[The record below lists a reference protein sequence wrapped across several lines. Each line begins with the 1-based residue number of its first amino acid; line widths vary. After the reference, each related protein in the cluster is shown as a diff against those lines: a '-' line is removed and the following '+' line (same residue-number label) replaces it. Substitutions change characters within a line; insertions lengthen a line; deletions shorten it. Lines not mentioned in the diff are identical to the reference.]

1 MKKKFFFAALCL
13 ILLFSLCGQALAVNT
28 SENAEGEIQTADEAE
43 MSSTLLDGETT
54 EESAPPESQVST
66 ENTVTEEPAETAEP
80 AETEEPAATE
90 EPAEPE
96 ASAAYGPDILVNGL
110 SIRANAPSFIY
121 QQTTYISI
129 RGVVE
134 ALYPDASVTWA
145 DDGVLVQAEGL
156 ILTARPGN
164 IYLAANGR
172 YLYVPDGIVLDQG
185 VTMAPI
191 RVLAEALGADVSWD
205 ASTGNT
211 LITSGSCPIESGDTY
226 YKSDAVYWLSRII
239 NAESGSQP
247 LEGQVA
253 VGTVILN
260 RVDSPLF
267 PDTIYNVIFECRS
280 GCYQFSPVRSGAVY
294 RDPNSSSVIAAKL
307 CLDGAR
313 EAGDSLFFNATG
325 QNCWASRNRSLVTII
340 GNHSF
345 YD

>member
-1 MKKKFFFAALCL
+1 MKKKFFAATLCL
-13 ILLFSLCGQALAVNT
+13 ILLFSLYGQALAVNV
-28 SENAEGEIQTADEAE
+28 SENTDEGIQKADEAE
-43 MSSTLLDGETT
+43 MSSTLLESETT
-54 EESAPPESQVST
+54 EESAPPVVQT
-66 ENTVTEEPAETAEP
+66 TAEP
-80 AETEEPAATE
+80 AESEEPAQVE
-90 EPAEPE
+90 EPVEPE
-96 ASAAYGPDILVNGL
+96 APVTYGPDILVNGL
-110 SIRANAPSFIY
+110 SILANAPYFIY
-121 QQTTYISI
+121 KQTTYISI

-134 ALYPDASVTWA
+134 ALYPDASVTWT
-145 DDGVLVQAEGL
+145 DGGVMVQAEGL
-156 ILTARPGN
+156 TMTARPGS
-164 IYLAANGR
+164 IYLVANGR
-172 YLYVPDGIVLDQG
+172 YLYVPDGIVLDRG

-191 RVLAEALGADVSWD
+191 RVLAKALGADVSWD
-205 ASTGNT
+205 VSTGNT
-211 LITSGSCPIESGDTY
+211 LIASGSGPIESGDTF
-226 YKSDAVYWLSRII
+226 YKGDAVYWLSRII

-260 RVDSPLF
+260 RVVSPLF
-267 PDTIYNVIFECRS
+267 PDTIYDVIFECRS

-294 RDPNSSSVIAAKL
+294 REPNNSSLTAAKL